1 MYFWNKILKRHYY
14 IIPWKPTLFWLEK
27 WRNSSR
33 DQMDSKE
40 ESPESSV
47 DPSVSLPTSSSCSL
61 ASLNDSFSGI
71 FSGPEFASL
80 LFPVA
85 STDDIIVTTYNTSR
99 ISWYLGWIPVNVAFS
114 TTWLRNT
121 GNVVL
126 GRGENRMFVH
136 VTHMENNSSLC
147 L

>member
-1 MYFWNKILKRHYY
+1 
-14 IIPWKPTLFWLEK
+14 
-27 WRNSSR
+27 
-33 DQMDSKE
+33 MDSKE

-85 STDDIIVTTYNTSR
+85 SRPHHRDNLQYWQNLLILGMDPRECSFQHDVT
-99 ISWYLGWIPVNVAFS
+99 
-114 TTWLRNT
+114 
-121 GNVVL
+121 
-126 GRGENRMFVH
+126 
-136 VTHMENNSSLC
+136 
-147 L
+147 